1 MEDST
6 MEKLITRRDLMKKLE
21 AIGINSKLLQMP
33 SVLERLYLMYREERQ
48 LEESILN
55 GEIRVSDNGD
65 FSFGNSDISF
75 DKEHNTAKLKK
86 HGFNSEDKFI
96 YIDKFGMDSRV
107 VIPSSSLSE
116 SMDLPDG
123 KSATRYYDINAI
135 EFDNYKGHYER
146 ELKIDGGNFDIESA
160 AVDPE
165 YKEDWKKIWN
175 NNREFLLQNYPL
187 TQGWFEE
194 RENLGDNIKGKENN
208 VFTLENTDYELSE
221 EIINSRKLLA
231 EATER
236 IAQLI
241 RENEEKD
248 SKIENLERDK
258 SNLQSMLKHSLQLCE
273 DVKRS
278 WIGKFF
284 FKNQLKQLNES
295 QKEI

>member
-1 MEDST
+1 

-236 IAQLI
+236 IAQLT

>member
-1 MEDST
+1 